1 MEAILE
7 QVQRDIQG
15 LQKEL
20 LQQREQ
26 FHEQLADIQA
36 GIAEIRIIYA
46 DHQRRLDRAEKTLF
60 GNGSTG
66 LCTKVSAILY
76 LSSAIAGFLVLL
88 VAQTLSA
95 WLSS

>member
-1 MEAILE
+1 MEALLE
-7 QVQRDIQG
+7 QLQHDVQG

-20 LQQREQ
+20 LEQREQ
-26 FHEQLADIQA
+26 FREQLADIQA
-36 GIAEIRIIYA
+36 GIAEIRIIYGNQ
-46 DHQRRLDRAEKTLF
+46 QRRLDRVEKTLF